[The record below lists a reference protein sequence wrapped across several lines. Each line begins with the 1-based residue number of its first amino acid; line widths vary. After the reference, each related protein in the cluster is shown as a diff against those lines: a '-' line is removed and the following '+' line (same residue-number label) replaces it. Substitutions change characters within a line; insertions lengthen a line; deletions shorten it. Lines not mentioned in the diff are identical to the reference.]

1 MTIGDLIRL
10 LSDGEFHSGEQLGE
24 QLGVSRAAVWKQ
36 LRKLEALGI
45 VMEAVKGQGYRLA
58 EPLELLDGAHIV
70 SGLSR
75 ESRGLLTRLFVEETL
90 TSSNAFLRERFDYG
104 AGHGEICLVEQQS
117 AGRGRRG
124 RTWSTPW
131 GRSLMMS
138 LGWRVESGVT
148 ALEGLSLAVGVV
160 LAQVLERHGLKPRL
174 KWPNDVLLEGAD
186 GALGKL
192 AGILVEVTGDTAG
205 PCTVVIGMG
214 INVDLTP
221 EFRKGLDQPAAAI
234 HDQAP
239 EVMRNELAVELIEA
253 LLPLVANFEREGF
266 AVWQADWNQRHAYAG
281 HEVDILR
288 GHQREQAVA
297 VGVDAAG
304 NLLVNQ
310 QGQQLR
316 LAGGEISLRAR
327 P

>member
-24 QLGVSRAAVWKQ
+24 RLGVSRAAVWKQ

-58 EPLELLDGAHIV
+58 EPLELLDGARIV
-70 SGLSR
+70 AGLSR

-90 TSSNAFLRERFDYG
+90 PSSNAFLRERFVQG
-104 AGHGEICLVEQQS
+104 AGHGEVCLVEQQS

-124 RTWSTPW
+124 RPWNTPW
-131 GRSLMMS
+131 GQSLMLS
-138 LGWRVESGVT
+138 LGWRVESGVA

-160 LAQVLERHGLKPRL
+160 LAQVLERHGVAPRL
-174 KWPNDVLLEGAD
+174 KWPNDVLLEQSG
-186 GALGKL
+186 GGFGKL

-205 PCTVVIGMG
+205 PCEVVIGMG
-214 INVDLTP
+214 INVGLP
-221 EFRKGLDQPAAAI
+221 PGFRVGMDQPAAAV

-239 EVMRNELAVELIEA
+239 EVSRNELAVELIEA
-253 LLPLVANFEREGF
+253 LLSLVAGFEAKGF
-266 AVWQADWNQRHAYAG
+266 AAWQEAWNERHAFAG

-288 GHQREQAVA
+288 GERREQAVA
-297 VGVDAAG
+297 EGVDAAG
-304 NLLVNQ
+304 NLLVRQ
-310 QGQQLR
+310 EGRQLR
-316 LAGGEISLRAR
+316 LAGGEISVRAR